1 MARADSVREILRRLH
16 AAGDASF
23 AEEPPGSGVW
33 LWRTRLGRWPF
44 EMQLDRFALEIRCY
58 LADEL
63 FCTGRISEDEAD
75 GLARPASG
83 PGDPAAREE
92 LEALVAGVVRAD
104 PRRFLTPPHADRHPD
119 RRDDPR
125 QRAVIAPKPKRVED
139 LPA

>member
-1 MARADSVREILRRLH
+1 MARADAVRALVFRLH

-23 AEEPPGSGVW
+23 AEDPPGSGV
-33 LWRTRLGRWPF
+33 LAWRTRLGRWPF
-44 EMQLDRFALEIRCY
+44 EMQLDRFALQIRCY

-63 FCTGRISEDEAD
+63 FCTGRIREDESDA
-75 GLARPASG
+75 LLRPATG
-83 PGDPAAREE
+83 PGDAAARKE
-92 LEALVAGVVRAD
+92 LETLVDEAVRSD

-125 QRAVIAPKPKRVED
+125 QRAVTEPKPKRVED